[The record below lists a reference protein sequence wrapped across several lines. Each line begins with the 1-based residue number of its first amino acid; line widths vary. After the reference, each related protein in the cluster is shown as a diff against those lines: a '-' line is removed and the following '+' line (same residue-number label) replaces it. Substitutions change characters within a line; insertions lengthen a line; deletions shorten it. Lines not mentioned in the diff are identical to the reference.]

1 MAVTKLTAALAAEY
15 EHLFD
20 TAVLRPEKLTAVRA
34 AADGITANMARYD
47 AVSRKTGIPAW
58 FIGIT
63 HNMESSLSFKGHLH
77 NGDPLTARTV
87 QQPKGRPTGPPAAGG
102 SAYTWEESALDALTL
117 KKLHQ
122 WSDWSVAGASFQF
135 ERYNGFGY
143 RNHHPE
149 VKSPYLWSFTTHYS
163 QGKYTSDGKFSPTA
177 VSKQVGA
184 IAILKRLAAVG
195 DVKLGGVKKA
205 AKVAHAAAAAAAAD
219 VPAIVAGNLSPAPKP
234 IKYPGK
240 PLRNGSKGAIVR
252 QLQQR
257 LASLGIP
264 VAIDSD
270 FGDKTEA
277 AVRMFQARSDDFSGA
292 PLEIDGVV
300 GRRTWEAL
308 FGDASVPLPIDVHPA
323 AGAASK
329 VARDALAVAIGQI
342 GVMEEP
348 PGSNR
353 GEQVDA
359 YLSNVDKSLLGEP
372 WCMAFVYWCF
382 KEAAKGGS
390 VAAPRTAG
398 VLRSW
403 QLAQSSPRARV
414 VTAAEARTNPAA
426 IVPGMV
432 FYIDTGSGTGHT
444 GFVSDVVNGRL
455 STVEGNTTMVEGSR
469 EGIGVFARS
478 ARRIE
483 QINVGFVE
491 FG

>member
-1 MAVTKLTAALAAEY
+1 MAITKLTAALTAEY
-15 EHLFD
+15 EQLFAD
-20 TAVLRPEKLTAVRA
+20 AVVRPEKAIAVKA
-34 AADGITANMARYD
+34 VADKIKANLARYN
-47 AVSRKTGIPAW
+47 AVSKKTKIPAW
-58 FIGIT
+58 FIGIV
-63 HNMESSLSFKGHLH
+63 HNMESSLGFKGHLH

-87 QQPKGRPTGPPAAGG
+87 RVPNGRPPGPPGAGG
-102 SAYTWEESALDALTL
+102 STYSWEESAIDALTL
-117 KKLHQ
+117 KKLDQ
-122 WSDWSVAGASFQF
+122 WTDWSVSGVAFQL

-149 VKSPYLWSFTTHYS
+149 VKSPYLWSFTTLYS

-184 IAILKRLAAVG
+184 IAILKHMVEEG
-195 DVKLGGVKKA
+195 DVKLGG
-205 AKVAHAAAAAAAAD
+205 AKHAMRVAHAAAAAAATD
-219 VPAIVAGNLSPAPKP
+219 VPAIPAAGLSPSPKS

-240 PLRNGSKGAIVR
+240 ALRNGSSGPAVR
-252 QLQQR
+252 HLQER
-257 LASLGIP
+257 LVSLGIS
-264 VAIDSD
+264 VATDSD

-292 PLEIDGVV
+292 PLEIDGIV

-308 FGDASVPLPIDVHPA
+308 FGDTSVPLPIDVSSTA
-323 AGAASK
+323 TAGTK
-329 VARDALAVAIGQI
+329 VARDALAVAISQI

-353 GEQVDA
+353 GNEVDA
-359 YLSNVDKSLLGEP
+359 YLSSVDKSLLGQP

-382 KEAAKGGS
+382 KEAAKGGT
-390 VAAPRTAG
+390 VAAPKTAG

-403 QLAQSSPRARV
+403 QLAQNSSKAQI
-414 VTAAEARTNPAA
+414 VTAAQARVNPALV
-426 IVPGMV
+426 VPGMV

-444 GFVSDVVNGRL
+444 GFVTDVVNGRL
-455 STVEGNTTMVEGSR
+455 STIEGNTTMKEGSR

-478 ARRIE
+478 ARRID
-483 QINVGFVE
+483 QINVGFIE

>member
-1 MAVTKLTAALAAEY
+1 MAGTKLTAALAAEY
-15 EHLFD
+15 EQLF
-20 TAVLRPEKLTAVRA
+20 ASALIRPEKLTAVAA
-34 AADGITANMARYD
+34 AADAIRANMARNA
-47 AVSRKTGIPAW
+47 AVSKKTDIPAW
-58 FIGIT
+58 FIGII
-63 HNMESSLSFKGHLH
+63 HNMESSLSFKRHLH

-87 QQPKGRPTGPPAAGG
+87 NEPEGRPPGLPEGGG
-102 SAYTWEESALDALTL
+102 STYTWEESALDALML

-122 WSDWSVAGASFQF
+122 WTDWSVSGVCFQL
-135 ERYNGFGY
+135 ETYNGFGY
-143 RNHHPE
+143 RKHHPE

-163 QGKYTSDGKFSPTA
+163 QGKYTSDGRFSPTA

-184 IAILKRLAAVG
+184 VAILKQLVEDG
-195 DVKLGGVKKA
+195 DVKLGKPKKA
-205 AKVAHAAAAAAAAD
+205 VKAPTAATAAD
-219 VPAIVAGNLSPAPKP
+219 APLMAAGGLTPAPKP
-234 IKYPGK
+234 VKYPDK
-240 PLRNGSKGAIVR
+240 PLRKGSKGPKVR

-257 LASLGIP
+257 LTSLGIS
-264 VAIDSD
+264 VAIDGD

-277 AVRMFQARSDDFSGA
+277 AVKVFQARSDDFSGA

-308 FGDASVPLPIDVHPA
+308 FGDTSVPLPSVVQPA
-323 AGAASK
+323 PTARSK
-329 VARDALAVAIGQI
+329 IARDALAVAIRQV

-359 YLSNVDKSLLGEP
+359 YLSSVDESLLGQP
-372 WCMAFVYWCF
+372 WCMAFIYWCF
-382 KEAAKGGS
+382 KQAAKSGT

-398 VLRSW
+398 VIRSW
-403 QLAQSSPRARV
+403 QLAHDDDVKARIV
-414 VTAAEARTNPAA
+414 PAA
-426 IVPGMV
+426 DAKADPTLVVPGMV
-432 FYIDTGSGTGHT
+432 FYIDTGGGTGHA

-455 STVEGNTTMVEGSR
+455 STIEGNTTLVEGSR

-478 ARRIE
+478 GRRIE